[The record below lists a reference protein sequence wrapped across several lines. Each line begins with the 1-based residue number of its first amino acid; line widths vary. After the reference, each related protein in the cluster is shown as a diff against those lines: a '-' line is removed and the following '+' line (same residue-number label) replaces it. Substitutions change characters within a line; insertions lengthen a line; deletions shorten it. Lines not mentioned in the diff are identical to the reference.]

1 MRLPSVLRLA
11 LPLAL
16 PLTLL
21 LPACADE
28 PPPPPVAPTPPPPPP
43 TASAP
48 APEPPPAVPA
58 SVAALGTGAMLFDDL
73 GTHHRTVTASP
84 EAAPYFDQGLRLVYG
99 FNHDEAVRSF
109 ARSAQIDPSCAM
121 CFWGAALAMGPNYNV
136 PMLPDRAQA
145 AWDALQRAVELAP
158 KTTPVEQA
166 LISALT
172 KRYKSAQPLDPP
184 AMAPLNAAYADAMR
198 DVAKRYPEDDDVQVL
213 FAESLMDVNPWKLW
227 SLDGQPAPGTEEII
241 AALEKVL
248 TRAPGHPGA
257 NHYCIHAIEASPRP
271 DRALP
276 CAERLVGLM
285 PGAGHMVHMPAHIYQ
300 RIGRY
305 ADASAANEKAAQVDL
320 AYMKKTRPPGY
331 YPMYLGHNYGFLSF
345 SSSMEGRSADSLAAA
360 RNAAKAIPPA
370 MVDMMPG
377 MDFFISEPLLAMV
390 RFGKWDDLLAEPRPE
405 AKYKTMTA
413 FWLHGHGMALAA
425 KGKLADARK
434 DLAELQ
440 KLADTAPADLT
451 AGNNQAKD
459 VFVLAAKILEARIAT
474 LDKQKNALDLWAEAV
489 AKADKL
495 AYSEPDDWFY
505 SVRHYAGAAQLAAK
519 KPKEAEATYR
529 EDLKRHPRNGWAL
542 FGLYKSLEA
551 QHKGKEAKAAKA
563 DFDAA
568 WAKAD
573 IKLTASAF

>member
-1 MRLPSVLRLA
+1 
-11 LPLAL
+11 
-16 PLTLL
+16 
-21 LPACADE
+21 
-28 PPPPPVAPTPPPPPP
+28 
-43 TASAP
+43 
-48 APEPPPAVPA
+48 
-58 SVAALGTGAMLFDDL
+58 
-73 GTHHRTVTASP
+73 
-84 EAAPYFDQGLRLVYG
+84 
-99 FNHDEAVRSF
+99 
-109 ARSAQIDPSCAM
+109 
-121 CFWGAALAMGPNYNV
+121 MGPNYNV

-213 FAESLMDVNPWKLW
+213 FAEALMDVNPWKLW
-227 SLDGQPAPGTEEII
+227 SLDGAPAPGTEEII

-248 TRAPGHPGA
+248 TRSPGHPGA
-257 NHYCIHAIEASPRP
+257 NHYCIHAIEASSKP

-285 PGAGHMVHMPAHIYQ
+285 PGAGHMVHMPAHVYQ

-305 ADASAANEKAAQVDL
+305 ADASAANEKAAQADL

-331 YPMYLGHNYGFLSF
+331 YPMYLGHNYGFLAF
-345 SSSMEGRSADSLAAA
+345 STSMEGRSADSLAAA

-390 RFGKWDDLLAEPRPE
+390 RFGKWDELLAEPRPD

-413 FWLHGHGMALAA
+413 FWLHGHGMALAG

-474 LDKQKNALDLWAEAV
+474 LDKQKNALDLWADAV

-505 SVRHYAGAAQLAAK
+505 SVRHYQGAAQLAAK
-519 KPKEAEATYR
+519 KAKEAEATYR

-542 FGLYKSLEA
+542 YGLWKALEA
-551 QHKGKEAKAAKA
+551 QHKGKDAKAAKA
-563 DFDAA
+563 DFEAA

-573 IKLTASAF
+573 IKLSSSAF